1 MSRSSMS
8 KNGKTNLAQMT
19 QMMQNPQIV
28 AKKLR
33 TQGFKNLK
41 SWYAFFHAPNMFAYT
56 IVHLTFRAPQIFVHA
71 RI

>member
-1 MSRSSMS
+1 MS

-19 QMMQNPQIV
+19 QNPQIV

-56 IVHLTFRAPQIFVHA
+56 IVHLTFRAPQKFVHA